1 MDREHQ
7 ICHILNNAN
16 MQPSEEE
23 ELLRELVS
31 IVWDRDEDK
40 WLDKMENERFERKR
54 DREWLQCVCLW
65 WNETDSHTGGLLKL
79 PLRANVVI

>member
-1 MDREHQ
+1 
-7 ICHILNNAN
+7 

-54 DREWLQCVCLW
+54 DRE
-65 WNETDSHTGGLLKL
+65 
-79 PLRANVVI
+79 

>member
-1 MDREHQ
+1 MSHAGSCLGFICTCKQKPDFENMDREHQ

-54 DREWLQCVCLW
+54 DRE
-65 WNETDSHTGGLLKL
+65 
-79 PLRANVVI
+79 